1 MNYNTLDYGFV
12 QKVINRKVRRN
23 IVWAEYDLQWIPFNK
38 KIDFALNRLKQI
50 SFFQIKGDYFIL
62 GRIRSG
68 SENTQKESDF
78 QLFAYKK
85 L

>member
-50 SFFQIKGDYFIL
+50 SFSRLKVII
-62 GRIRSG
+62 
-68 SENTQKESDF
+68 
-78 QLFAYKK
+78 
-85 L
+85 